1 MASGLILAVY
11 MWLFVHRPFEVWP
24 WLGDLQIERMYM
36 LLMVVYWAV
45 QPNKGWVPNRLHV
58 ALVFFTLVSRR
69 PGPASPFM
77 NSPGCPDTVE
87 NYYKVI
93 VFYVLV
99 VSSVRDEASLRTLLI
114 LFLTAVGLYMSHSL
128 LEYVNGRCMWRMGIR
143 RMVGVDTSFMD
154 PNAFAAGLVVALP
167 MTLPL
172 WATKPSPWMRTL
184 LIGFTAVACLCIL
197 LTGSRTGLLALGLYT
212 VLCLVSTGR
221 VKTAAALLLLA
232 AVAAP
237 VAWFA
242 LPVELQDRYLTIID
256 PSYGPKNAE
265 ESLEGRVDNI
275 AAGYEAWSR
284 SPLLGQ
290 GPGSFMLATGRDI
303 KSHNLYVQTFSELG
317 LLGAAALAGLVGCYV
332 LNAREARRFYRKHP
346 DQPRGVAYHVT
357 RSVMIGMVL
366 LLFAGSRGTTCSATT
381 GTGTR
386 ASRSSP
392 CTVSAADTPWRTKPR
407 KRSTR
412 RWPRPGRDPD
422 SWLG

>member
-1 MASGLILAVY
+1 MIWLLGGY

-24 WLGDLQIERMYM
+24 WLGDLQIERVYM

-45 QPNKGWVPNRLHV
+45 QPNKGWVPNRLHG
-58 ALVFFTLVSRR
+58 ALVFFTLVLTAAWA
-69 PGPASPFM
+69 ASPFM
-77 NSPGCPDTVE
+77 SAPGCPDTVE

-128 LEYVNGRCMWRMGIR
+128 LEYANGRCMWRMGIR

-366 LLFAGSRGTTCSATT
+366 LLFAGCAGHNLFRYHWYWYAGFQVVALHCIRRRYAL
-381 GTGTR
+381 
-386 ASRSSP
+386 ADEAAEAIDPPLAAAWARS
-392 CTVSAADTPWRTKPR
+392 
-407 KRSTR
+407 
-412 RWPRPGRDPD
+412 
-422 SWLG
+422 